1 MAFIGVGTGFNINAA
16 STATLSPCIAQ
27 KTPYLRVLTG
37 VGTAHVA
44 IGTLPTAVVTDTVIT
59 NQQPEIITIGQ
70 PISQTIS
77 AATIPSAGDGVT
89 GITTLTVPEG
99 YGNQLK
105 AGSLIGLSV
114 NAGPDSTDAQT
125 YWNLTNLY
133 VSSVQV
139 HRVNTGVSGN
149 GFNDKITVT
158 GDLVT
163 QNGQT
168 AGIKT
173 ALATGNTLIA
183 RSAFKMSAYSGGVE
197 GQVYAQQV
205 QITGG

>member
-16 STATLSPCIAQ
+16 STATRSPCIAQ

-44 IGTLPTAVVTDTVIT
+44 IGSFPTAVVTDTVVT
-59 NQQPEIITIGQ
+59 NQQPEIISIGK
-70 PISQTIS
+70 PISQPITEV
-77 AATIPSAGDGVT
+77 TIPRVQAGAV
-89 GITTLTVPEG
+89 GICTLTVPEG

-105 AGSLIGLSV
+105 AGSLIGLEVVTGS
-114 NAGPDSTDAQT
+114 ASTQGQT

-133 VSSVQV
+133 VQSVKIHQV
-139 HRVNTGVSGN
+139 LDSYT
-149 GFNDKITVT
+149 DTITVT
-158 GDLVT
+158 GDFVT
-163 QNGQT
+163 QNVQT
-168 AGIKT
+168 AGIQT
-173 ALATGNTLIA
+173 ALTTGNTLTA
-183 RSAFKMSAYSGGVE
+183 RSAFKMSAYTGGVE

>member
-16 STATLSPCIAQ
+16 STATRSPCIAQ

-44 IGTLPTAVVTDTVIT
+44 IGTFPTAVVTDTVVT
-59 NQQPEIITIGQ
+59 NQQPEILTIGQ
-70 PISQTIS
+70 PISQPINEV
-77 AATIPSAGDGVT
+77 TIPRVQAGAV
-89 GITTLTVPEG
+89 GICTLTVPEG

-105 AGSLIGLSV
+105 AGSLIGLEVVTGS
-114 NAGPDSTDAQT
+114 ASTQGQT

-133 VSSVQV
+133 VQSVQI
-139 HRVNTGVSGN
+139 HRVLDTY
-149 GFNDKITVT
+149 NDKITVT
-158 GDLVT
+158 GDFIT
-163 QNGQT
+163 QNVQT
-168 AGIKT
+168 AGIQT
-173 ALATGNTLIA
+173 ALTTGNTLIA
-183 RSAFKMSAYSGGVE
+183 RSAFKMSAYTGGVE

>member
-16 STATLSPCIAQ
+16 STATRSPCIAQ

-44 IGTLPTAVVTDTVIT
+44 IGTFPTAVVTDTVLT
-59 NQQPEIITIGQ
+59 NQQPEILSIGQ
-70 PISQTIS
+70 PISQPINEV
-77 AATIPSAGDGVT
+77 TIPRVQAGAV
-89 GITTLTVPEG
+89 GICTLTVPEG

-105 AGSLIGLSV
+105 AGSLIGLEVVTGTAS
-114 NAGPDSTDAQT
+114 ADAQT

-133 VSSVQV
+133 VESVQI
-139 HRVNTGVSGN
+139 HRVLDSYT
-149 GFNDKITVT
+149 DKITVT
-158 GDLVT
+158 GDFVT

-168 AGIKT
+168 AGIQT
-173 ALATGNTLIA
+173 ALATGNTLTA
-183 RSAFKMSAYSGGVE
+183 RSAFKMSAYTGGVE